1 MAKKKKR
8 EEPEVEVPDF
18 DEVKFMKGEMRSLRI
33 TLLVVLWAIPAALVS
48 WVLTI
53 PPLSIAVV
61 AFFAGIGMLF
71 LLKWVL
77 PILKVD
83 ISEWKRK
90 DWMGQGSTFFF
101 TWLAVWIL
109 LLNPP
114 FTDLSPPL
122 FVGSD
127 VGGHPI
133 ACAGPPVSPQGNIPI
148 LNVSVGDNVGVTSVT
163 WQTSSTGPLERMTYV
178 GGILWRTPRPVPAG
192 GITIVAKDANGN
204 TAVCGITVSA

>member
-1 MAKKKKR
+1 MAKKKRK

-18 DEVKFMKGEMRSLRI
+18 DEVKFMRGEMRALRV
-33 TLLVVLWAIPAALVS
+33 TVLVVLWAIPAALVS
-48 WVLTI
+48 WVLTV
-53 PPLSIAVV
+53 PPLSVSVV

-109 LLNPP
+109 LLNAP
-114 FTDLSPPL
+114 FADLTPPL
-122 FVGSD
+122 IVGVN
-127 VGGHPI
+127 VGGVPV
-133 ACAGPPVSPQGNIPI
+133 ACGGTVSPNGYRAI

-163 WQTSSTGPLERMTYV
+163 WQPSGSGANNMNHV
-178 GGILWRTPRPVPAG
+178 GGILWNTSSPVPST

-204 TAVCGITVSA
+204 AVVCGITVT